1 VIGAAIIV
9 LREVIEAALIIG
21 IVLAATQ
28 GVPRRSRFIVG
39 GVALGL
45 LGAALV
51 AAFAGTIAGA
61 LEGMGQEVFNAAV
74 LLTATVMLGWHN
86 VWMKRHGAGIA
97 RDMKAVGREVTS
109 GESSLAALLVV
120 VGLAVLREGS
130 EVVLFLYG
138 IAAGGAGT
146 APLLAGGLLGLAG
159 GVAIGALLYFG
170 LLTIPT
176 RHLFAVTGGL
186 LLLLAAGMAAQA
198 AGFLVQAGKLP
209 ALAEPLW
216 DTSAWLPESG
226 IVGQVLHALMGYVE
240 RPSGMQI
247 VFFLA
252 SGVGIGILMSRFDRT
267 PARLASATAAVA
279 ATLCVPALLLSLA
292 PATARA
298 AHTVYSPVV
307 EEGEVAIEMRGHY
320 DFDSRDPVDGGQQYK
335 IDLEYAPTWFW
346 RTELLGKWEKE
357 PGASIEATEVA
368 WENILQFA
376 PQGKY
381 WADFGM
387 LVEYVHSLEDGGN
400 DGLELGL
407 LGEKQFASTVLT
419 VNLLAERG
427 FASGA
432 ETEMEYAARYR
443 WRVAEAFEPG
453 IELYGELGEWG
464 NSGSLDQH
472 SHQIGPSLLG
482 KVRARESSAIKYEAA
497 VLFGLTQDSPDATV
511 RLQLE
516 YEF

>member
-1 VIGAAIIV
+1 MIGAAIIV
-9 LREVIEAALIIG
+9 LREVVEAALIIG

-28 GVPRRSRFIVG
+28 CVPHRSRFIVG

-45 LGAALV
+45 LGALLV

-61 LEGMGQEVFNAAV
+61 LEGMGQEVFNAAI

-86 VWMKRHGAGIA
+86 VWMKRHGTEIA
-97 RDMKAVGREVTS
+97 RDMKAVGRDVTS

-146 APLLAGGLLGLAG
+146 APMLAGGLLGLAG

-170 LLTIPT
+170 LLTIPS

-209 ALAEPLW
+209 ALADPVW
-216 DTSAWLPESG
+216 DTSAWLPENG
-226 IVGQVLHALMGYVE
+226 IVGQVLHALMGYVDH
-240 RPSGMQI
+240 PSGMQ
-247 VFFLA
+247 VLFFLVTGA
-252 SGVGIGILMSRFDRT
+252 GIGVLMNRSDRT
-267 PARLASATAAVA
+267 PVRLASATSVVA
-279 ATLCVPALLLSLA
+279 ILCVPGLLLSLA

-320 DFDSRDPVDGGQQYK
+320 DFDSRDDMDGVQQYK

-346 RTELLGKWEKE
+346 RTEVLGEWEKE
-357 PGASIEATEVA
+357 PGESIAATEVA

-387 LVEYVHSLEDGGN
+387 IVEYVHSLEDGGN

-407 LGEKQFASTVLT
+407 LGEKQFSRTVLT
-419 VNLLAERG
+419 VNLLAERE
-427 FASGA
+427 FAGGA
-432 ETEMEYAARYR
+432 ETALEYSARYR
-443 WRVAEAFEPG
+443 WRVSETFEPG
-453 IELYGELGEWG
+453 IELYGELGDWG
-464 NSGSLDQH
+464 NSGSLDEH

-482 KVRARESSAIKYEAA
+482 KVRAREHSAIKYEAA
-497 VLFGLTQDSPDATV
+497 VLFGLTHDSPDATV

>member
-1 VIGAAIIV
+1 MIAAAIIV
-9 LREVIEAALIIG
+9 LREVVEAALIIG

-28 GVPRRSRFIVG
+28 GVPRRGRFIAG
-39 GVALGL
+39 GVAMGL
-45 LGAALV
+45 LGALIL

-61 LEGMGQEVFNAAV
+61 LEGMGQEIFSAAI
-74 LLTATVMLGWHN
+74 LLTATAMLGWHN
-86 VWMKRHGAGIA
+86 VWMKRHGAEIA
-97 RDMKAVGREVTS
+97 RDMKAVGRGVVS

-120 VGLAVLREGS
+120 VALAVLREGS

-146 APLLAGGLLGLAG
+146 APMLAGGLLGLAG
-159 GVAIGALLYFG
+159 GAAIGALLYFG

-176 RHLFAVTGGL
+176 RHLFAVTGWL

-198 AGFLVQAGKLP
+198 AGFLVQAGKLA
-209 ALAEPLW
+209 ALADPLW
-216 DTSAWLPESG
+216 DTSAWLPENG
-226 IVGQVLHALMGYVE
+226 LVGQVLHALMGYVE
-240 RPSGMQI
+240 RPSGMQ
-247 VFFLA
+247 VLFFVATGL
-252 SGVGIGILMSRFDRT
+252 GIGILMTRFDRT
-267 PARLASATAAVA
+267 PARLASAP
-279 ATLCVPALLLSLA
+279 ATIAMLCVPALLLSLTPGRA
-292 PATARA
+292 HA

-307 EEGEVAIEMRGHY
+307 EEGEIAIEMRGHY
-320 DFDSRDPVDGGQQYK
+320 DFDSRDEVDGAQQYK
-335 IDLEYAPTWFW
+335 VDLEYTPTWFW
-346 RTELLGKWEKE
+346 RTELLGEWEKE
-357 PGASIEATEVA
+357 PGESIEATEVA

-387 LVEYVHSLEDGGN
+387 VVEYVHSLEDGGN

-407 LGEKQFASTVLT
+407 LGEKQFAGTVLT
-419 VNLLAERG
+419 VNLLAERE
-427 FASGA
+427 FAGGA

-443 WRVAEAFEPG
+443 WRVAQAFEPG
-453 IELYGELGEWG
+453 LEFYGELGDWG
-464 NSGSLDQH
+464 NSGSLDEH
-472 SHQIGPSLLG
+472 SHQVGPSLLG
-482 KVRARESSAIKYEAA
+482 KVRVRERSAIKYETA

>member
-9 LREVIEAALIIG
+9 LREVVEAALIIG

-28 GVPRRSRFIVG
+28 SVPRRGRFILG

-45 LGAALV
+45 LGALLV

-61 LEGMGQEVFNAAV
+61 LEGMGQEIFNATI

-86 VWMKRHGAGIA
+86 VWMKRHGAEIA
-97 RDMKAVGREVTS
+97 RDMKAVGRDVTS
-109 GESSLAALLVV
+109 GENSLAALLVV

-138 IAAGGAGT
+138 IAAGGAAT
-146 APLLAGGLLGLAG
+146 APMLAGGLLGLAG

-209 ALAEPLW
+209 ALADPIW
-216 DTSAWLPESG
+216 DTSAWLPENG
-226 IVGQVLHALMGYVE
+226 ILGQVLHALTGYVD
-240 RPSGMQI
+240 RPSGMQ
-247 VFFLA
+247 VLFFLMTGA
-252 SGVGIGILMSRFDRT
+252 GIGVLMHRFDRT
-267 PARLASATAAVA
+267 PARLASTTAVVA
-279 ATLCVPALLLSLA
+279 ALCVPALLLFLA

-307 EEGEVAIEMRGHY
+307 EEGELAIETRGHY
-320 DFDSRDPVDGGQQYK
+320 DFDSRDEMDGAQQYK
-335 IDLEYAPTWFW
+335 VDLEYTPTWFW
-346 RTELLGKWEKE
+346 RTELLGEWEKE
-357 PGASIEATEVA
+357 PGESIEATEVA

-387 LVEYVHSLEDGGN
+387 LVEYVHSLEDGGD

-407 LGEKQFASTVLT
+407 LGEKQFSSTVLT
-419 VNLLAERG
+419 VNLLAERE

-432 ETEMEYAARYR
+432 DTAMEYAARYR
-443 WRVAEAFEPG
+443 WRASEAFEPG
-453 IELYGELGEWG
+453 IELYGELGDWG
-464 NSGSLDQH
+464 NSGSLDEQT
-472 SHQIGPSLLG
+472 HQIGPSLLG
-482 KVRARESSAIKYEAA
+482 KVHAREHSAIKYETA
-497 VLFGLTQDSPDATV
+497 VLFGLTHDSPDATV

>member
-1 VIGAAIIV
+1 MIGAAIIV
-9 LREVIEAALIIG
+9 LREAVEAALIIG

-28 GVPRRSRFIVG
+28 GVPRRGWFIAG
-39 GVALGL
+39 GVALGV
-45 LGAALV
+45 LGALLV

-61 LEGMGQEVFNAAV
+61 LAGMGQEIFNAAI

-86 VWMKRHGAGIA
+86 VWMKHHGAGIA
-97 RDMKAVGREVTS
+97 RDMKAVGRGVTS
-109 GESSLAALLVV
+109 GESPLAVLLVV

-146 APLLAGGLLGLAG
+146 APMLAGGLLGLAG

-170 LLTIPT
+170 LLTIPA
-176 RHLFAVTGGL
+176 RHVFAVTGGL
-186 LLLLAAGMAAQA
+186 LLLLAAGMVAQA

-209 ALAEPLW
+209 ALADPIW
-216 DTSAWLPESG
+216 DTSAWLPENG
-226 IVGQVLHALMGYVE
+226 IVGQVLHALMGYVD
-240 RPSGMQI
+240 RPSGMQ
-247 VFFLA
+247 VLFFVA
-252 SGVGIGILMSRFDRT
+252 TGAGIGVLMHRFDRT
-267 PARLASATAAVA
+267 PARFASATSVVT
-279 ATLCVPALLLSLA
+279 TLCVPALLLCLA

-320 DFDSRDPVDGGQQYK
+320 DFDARDEMDGAQQYK
-335 IDLEYAPTWFW
+335 IDLEYTPTWFW
-346 RTELLGKWEKE
+346 RAELLGEWEKE
-357 PGASIEATEVA
+357 PGESIQATEVA

-387 LVEYVHSLEDGGN
+387 IVEYVHSLEDGGN

-407 LGEKQFASTVLT
+407 LGEKQFSSTVLT
-419 VNLLAERG
+419 VNLLAERE
-427 FASGA
+427 FAGAA
-432 ETEMEYAARYR
+432 ETEIEYAARYR
-443 WRVAEAFEPG
+443 WRVSEAFEPG
-453 IELYGELGEWG
+453 LEFYGELGDWG
-464 NSGSLDQH
+464 NTGSLDEH
-472 SHQIGPSLLG
+472 SHQVGPSLLG
-482 KVRARESSAIKYEAA
+482 KVRARQHSAIKYEAA
-497 VLFGLTQDSPDATV
+497 VLFGLTHDSPDATV
-511 RLQLE
+511 RLELE

>member
-1 VIGAAIIV
+1 MIAAAIIV
-9 LREVIEAALIIG
+9 LREVVEAALIIG

-28 GVPRRSRFIVG
+28 GVPRRGRFIVG
-39 GVALGL
+39 GVTIGL
-45 LGAALV
+45 LGAMVV

-61 LEGMGQEVFNAAV
+61 LEGMGQEILNAAI

-86 VWMKRHGAGIA
+86 LWMKRHGAEIA

-109 GESSLAALLVV
+109 GQSSLAALLIV

-138 IAAGGAGT
+138 IAAGGT
-146 APLLAGGLLGLAG
+146 EPAPMLAGGLLGLAG
-159 GVAIGALLYFG
+159 GAAIGGLLYFG

-209 ALAEPLW
+209 ALADPLW
-216 DTSAWLPESG
+216 DTSAWLPENG
-226 IVGQVLHALMGYVE
+226 IVGQALHALMGYVE
-240 RPSGMQI
+240 RPGGMQ
-247 VFFLA
+247 VLFFVTAGL
-252 SGVGIGILMSRFDRT
+252 GIGVLTTRFDRK
-267 PARLASATAAVA
+267 PARPASATAAIA
-279 ATLCVPALLLSLA
+279 MLGVPALLLSLA
-292 PATARA
+292 PRPAQA

-320 DFDSRDPVDGGQQYK
+320 DFDSRVEMDGTQQYK
-335 IDLEYAPTWFW
+335 VDLEYTPTWFW
-346 RTELLGKWEKE
+346 RTELLGEWEKE
-357 PGASIEATEVA
+357 PGTSIEATEVA

-376 PQGKY
+376 PQGKF

-387 LVEYVHSLEDGGN
+387 VVEYVHSLEDGGS

-407 LGEKQFASTVLT
+407 LGEKQFSGTVLT
-419 VNLLAERG
+419 VNLLAEREL
-427 FASGA
+427 ASGA

-443 WRVAEAFEPG
+443 WRVSEVCEPG
-453 IELYGELGEWG
+453 IEFYGELGDWG
-464 NSGSLDQH
+464 DSGSVDEH
-472 SHQIGPSLLG
+472 SHQVGPALLG
-482 KVRARESSAIKYEAA
+482 KVRVREHSAIKYETA
-497 VLFGLTQDSPDATV
+497 VLFGLTHESPDTTV

>member
-1 VIGAAIIV
+1 MIGAVIIV
-9 LREVIEAALIIG
+9 LREVVEAALIIG

-28 GVPRRSRFIVG
+28 GVPRRGRFIFG
-39 GVALGL
+39 GVAFGL
-45 LGAALV
+45 LGALLV
-51 AAFAGTIAGA
+51 AACAGTIASA
-61 LEGMGQEVFNAAV
+61 LEGMGQEIFNAAV

-86 VWMKRHGAGIA
+86 VWMKRHGAEIA
-97 RDMKAVGREVTS
+97 RDMKAVGRDVTS
-109 GESSLAALLVV
+109 GENSLAALLIV

-146 APLLAGGLLGLAG
+146 APMLAGGLLGLAG

-170 LLTIPT
+170 LLTIPA

-209 ALAEPLW
+209 ALADPIW
-216 DTSAWLPESG
+216 DTSAWLPENG

-240 RPSGMQI
+240 RPSGMQ
-247 VFFLA
+247 VLFFLVTGA
-252 SGVGIGILMSRFDRT
+252 GIGVLMNRFDNA
-267 PARLASATAAVA
+267 PARLASATAVVA
-279 ATLCVPALLLSLA
+279 ALCIPALLLSLV

-320 DFDSRDPVDGGQQYK
+320 DFDSHDEMDGAQQYK
-335 IDLEYAPTWFW
+335 IDLEYTPTRFW
-346 RTELLGKWEKE
+346 RTELLGEWEKE
-357 PGASIEATEVA
+357 PGESIEATEVA

-381 WADFGM
+381 WADLGM
-387 LVEYVHSLEDGGN
+387 IVEYVHSLEDGGN
-400 DGLELGL
+400 DGLELGF
-407 LGEKQFASTVLT
+407 LGEKQFSSTVLT
-419 VNLLAERG
+419 FNLLAERE
-427 FASGA
+427 FAGGA
-432 ETEMEYAARYR
+432 ETAMEYAARYR

-453 IELYGELGEWG
+453 IEFYGELGDWG
-464 NSGSLDQH
+464 NSGRLDEH
-472 SHQIGPSLLG
+472 SHQAGPSLLG
-482 KVRARESSAIKYEAA
+482 KVRVREHSAIKYESAI
-497 VLFGLTQDSPDATV
+497 LFGLTQDSPDATV

>member
-1 VIGAAIIV
+1 
-9 LREVIEAALIIG
+9 
-21 IVLAATQ
+21 
-28 GVPRRSRFIVG
+28 
-39 GVALGL
+39 
-45 LGAALV
+45 
-51 AAFAGTIAGA
+51 
-61 LEGMGQEVFNAAV
+61 
-74 LLTATVMLGWHN
+74 
-86 VWMKRHGAGIA
+86 
-97 RDMKAVGREVTS
+97 
-109 GESSLAALLVV
+109 
-120 VGLAVLREGS
+120 
-130 EVVLFLYG
+130 
-138 IAAGGAGT
+138 
-146 APLLAGGLLGLAG
+146 
-159 GVAIGALLYFG
+159 
-170 LLTIPT
+170 
-176 RHLFAVTGGL
+176 
-186 LLLLAAGMAAQA
+186 
-198 AGFLVQAGKLP
+198 
-209 ALAEPLW
+209 
-216 DTSAWLPESG
+216 
-226 IVGQVLHALMGYVE
+226 
-240 RPSGMQI
+240 
-247 VFFLA
+247 
-252 SGVGIGILMSRFDRT
+252 
-267 PARLASATAAVA
+267 
-279 ATLCVPALLLSLA
+279 
-292 PATARA
+292 
-298 AHTVYSPVV
+298 
-307 EEGEVAIEMRGHY
+307 MRGHY
-320 DFDSRDPVDGGQQYK
+320 DFDSRDQVDGGQQYK

-407 LGEKQFASTVLT
+407 LGEKQFARTVLT

-443 WRVAEAFEPG
+443 WRVAQAFEPG

>member
-28 GVPRRSRFIVG
+28 GVPRRGRFIIG

-61 LEGMGQEVFNAAV
+61 LEGMGQEIFNAAI

-97 RDMKAVGREVTS
+97 RDMKAVGRDITS

-146 APLLAGGLLGLAG
+146 APMLAGGLLGLAG
-159 GVAIGALLYFG
+159 GAAIGALLYFG

-209 ALAEPLW
+209 ALADPIW
-216 DTSAWLPESG
+216 DTSAWLPEYG
-226 IVGQVLHALMGYVE
+226 IVGQVLHALMGYVDH
-240 RPSGMQI
+240 PSGMQ
-247 VFFLA
+247 VLFFLA
-252 SGVGIGILMSRFDRT
+252 TGAGIGVLMNCFARS
-267 PARLASATAAVA
+267 PARLAAATAV

-298 AHTVYSPVV
+298 AHTIYSPVV

-320 DFDSRDPVDGGQQYK
+320 DFDSRDEVDGTQQYK
-335 IDLEYAPTWFW
+335 IDLEYTPTWFW

-357 PGASIEATEVA
+357 PGASTEATEVA

-387 LVEYVHSLEDGGN
+387 IVEYVHSLEDGGQ

-407 LGEKQFASTVLT
+407 LGEKQFSSTVLT
-419 VNLLAERG
+419 ANLLAERE
-427 FASGA
+427 FANGA
-432 ETEMEYAARYR
+432 ETALEYAARYR

-453 IELYGELGEWG
+453 IELYGELGDWG
-464 NSGSLDQH
+464 NSGSLDEH
-472 SHQIGPSLLG
+472 SHQVGPSLLG
-482 KVRARESSAIKYEAA
+482 KVRARERSAIKYEAA
-497 VLFGLTQDSPDATV
+497 ILFGLTHDSPDATV

>member
-1 VIGAAIIV
+1 MIGAAIIV
-9 LREVIEAALIIG
+9 LREVVEAALIIG

-28 GVPRRSRFIVG
+28 GVPRRGWFIAG
-39 GVALGL
+39 GVTLGV
-45 LGAALV
+45 LGALLV
-51 AAFAGTIAGA
+51 AAFAGTLAGA
-61 LEGMGQEVFNAAV
+61 LAGMGQEIFNAAI

-86 VWMKRHGAGIA
+86 VWMKHHGAGIA
-97 RDMKAVGREVTS
+97 REIKAAGRDVSS
-109 GESSLAALLVV
+109 GESPLAVLLVV

-146 APLLAGGLLGLAG
+146 APMLAGGLLGLAG

-170 LLTIPT
+170 LLAIPA
-176 RHLFAVTGGL
+176 RHVFAVTGGL

-209 ALAEPLW
+209 ALVDPIW
-216 DTSAWLPESG
+216 DTSAWLPENG
-226 IVGQVLHALMGYVE
+226 IVGQLLHALMGYVDH
-240 RPSGMQI
+240 PSGMQ
-247 VFFLA
+247 VLFFVVTGA
-252 SGVGIGILMSRFDRT
+252 GIGVLMHRFDRT
-267 PARLASATAAVA
+267 PARFASATSVV
-279 ATLCVPALLLSLA
+279 ATLCVAALLLCLA

-320 DFDSRDPVDGGQQYK
+320 DFDARDEMDGAQQYK
-335 IDLEYAPTWFW
+335 IDLEYTPTWFW
-346 RTELLGKWEKE
+346 RAELLGEWEKE
-357 PGASIEATEVA
+357 PGESIEATEVA

-387 LVEYVHSLEDGGN
+387 IVEYVHPLEDGGN

-407 LGEKQFASTVLT
+407 LGEKQFSSTVLT
-419 VNLLAERG
+419 VNLLAERE
-427 FASGA
+427 FAGGA

-443 WRVAEAFEPG
+443 WRFSEAFEPG
-453 IELYGELGEWG
+453 LESYGELGDWG
-464 NSGSLDQH
+464 STGNLDEH
-472 SHQIGPSLLG
+472 SHQVGPSLLG
-482 KVRARESSAIKYEAA
+482 KVRARQHSAIKYEAA
-497 VLFGLTQDSPDATV
+497 VLFGLTHDSPDATV

>member
-1 VIGAAIIV
+1 MIAAAIIV
-9 LREVIEAALIIG
+9 LREVVEAALIIG

-28 GVPRRSRFIVG
+28 GVPRRGRFIVG
-39 GVALGL
+39 GVVLGL
-45 LGAALV
+45 LGALLM
-51 AAFAGTIAGA
+51 AAFASTIAGA
-61 LEGMGQEVFNAAV
+61 LEGMGQEIFNAAI
-74 LLTATVMLGWHN
+74 LLIATVMLGWHN
-86 VWMKRHGAGIA
+86 VWMKRHGAAIA
-97 RDMKAVGREVTS
+97 RDMRAVGRDVTS

-146 APLLAGGLLGLAG
+146 APMLAGGLLGLAG
-159 GVAIGALLYFG
+159 GAAIGALLYFG

-176 RHLFAVTGGL
+176 RHLFAVTGWL

-198 AGFLVQAGKLP
+198 AGLLVQAGKLP
-209 ALAEPLW
+209 ALVDPIW
-216 DTSAWLPESG
+216 DTSAWLPQNG
-226 IVGQVLHALMGYVE
+226 LVGQVLHALMGYVE
-240 RPSGMQI
+240 RPSGMQ
-247 VFFLA
+247 VLFFVATAL
-252 SGVGIGILMSRFDRT
+252 GIGVLMSRFDRT
-267 PARLASATAAVA
+267 PARLASATAAIAV
-279 ATLCVPALLLSLA
+279 LCVPSLLLSLL
-292 PATARA
+292 PRTAQA

-307 EEGEVAIEMRGHY
+307 EEGEVAIEVRGHY
-320 DFDSRDPVDGGQQYK
+320 DFDSRDEMDGAQQYK
-335 IDLEYAPTWFW
+335 VDLEYTPTWFW

-357 PGASIEATEVA
+357 PGESIEATEVA

-387 LVEYVHSLEDGGN
+387 VVEYVHSLEDGGN

-407 LGEKQFASTVLT
+407 LGEKQFAGTVLT
-419 VNLLAERG
+419 VNLLAERE

-432 ETEMEYAARYR
+432 ETALEYAARYR

-453 IELYGELGEWG
+453 IELYGELGDWG
-464 NSGSLDQH
+464 NSGSLDEH
-472 SHQIGPSLLG
+472 SHQVGPSLLG
-482 KVRARESSAIKYEAA
+482 KVRVREHSAIKYETA
-497 VLFGLTQDSPDATV
+497 VLFGLTQESPDATV
-511 RLQLE
+511 RFQLE

>member
-1 VIGAAIIV
+1 MIGAAIIV
-9 LREVIEAALIIG
+9 LREVVEAALIIG

-28 GVPRRSRFIVG
+28 SVPRRGRFILG
-39 GVALGL
+39 GVAIGL
-45 LGAALV
+45 LGALLV
-51 AAFAGTIAGA
+51 AACAGTIASA
-61 LEGMGQEVFNAAV
+61 LEGMGQEIFNAAI

-86 VWMKRHGAGIA
+86 VWMKRHGAAIA
-97 RDMKAVGREVTS
+97 RDMKAVGRDVTR
-109 GESSLAALLVV
+109 GENSLAALLVV

-146 APLLAGGLLGLAG
+146 APMLAGGLLGLAG
-159 GVAIGALLYFG
+159 GVAIGTLLYFG
-170 LLTIPT
+170 LLTIPA

-198 AGFLVQAGKLP
+198 AGYLVQAGKLP
-209 ALAEPLW
+209 ALADPIW
-216 DTSAWLPESG
+216 DASAWLPENG
-226 IVGQVLHALMGYVE
+226 LVGQVLHALMGYVE
-240 RPSGMQI
+240 RPSGMQ
-247 VFFLA
+247 VLFFLVTGA
-252 SGVGIGILMSRFDRT
+252 SIGVLMTRFDSA
-267 PARLASATAAVA
+267 PARLASATAVVA
-279 ATLCVPALLLSLA
+279 ALCVPALLLSLA

-320 DFDSRDPVDGGQQYK
+320 DFDARDEMDGAQQYK
-335 IDLEYAPTWFW
+335 IDLEYTPTWFW
-346 RTELLGKWEKE
+346 RAELLGEWEKE
-357 PGASIEATEVA
+357 PGEPIEATEVA

-387 LVEYVHSLEDGGN
+387 IVEYVHSLEDGGN
-400 DGLELGL
+400 DGLELGF
-407 LGEKQFASTVLT
+407 LGEKQFTGTVLT
-419 VNLLAERG
+419 VNLLAERE
-427 FASGA
+427 FASSA

-443 WRVAEAFEPG
+443 WRVSEAFEPG
-453 IELYGELGEWG
+453 IEFYGELGDWG
-464 NSGSLDQH
+464 DSGSLDEH

-482 KVRARESSAIKYEAA
+482 KVRTREHSAIKYESA
-497 VLFGLTQDSPDATV
+497 VLFGLTHDSPDATV

>member
-1 VIGAAIIV
+1 MIAAAIIV
-9 LREVIEAALIIG
+9 LREVVEAALIIG

-28 GVPRRSRFIVG
+28 GALRRGRYIVG
-39 GVALGL
+39 GVAIGL
-45 LGAALV
+45 LGALLV

-61 LEGMGQEVFNAAV
+61 LEGMGQEIFNAAI

-86 VWMKRHGAGIA
+86 VWMKRHGAEIA
-97 RDMKAVGREVTS
+97 RDMKMVGRDVMS

-120 VGLAVLREGS
+120 VALAVLREGS
-130 EVVLFLYG
+130 EVALFLYG
-138 IAAGGAGT
+138 IAAGGAGA
-146 APLLAGGLLGLAG
+146 APMLAGGLFGLAG
-159 GVAIGALLYFG
+159 GAAIGALLYFG

-176 RHLFAVTGGL
+176 RHLFAVTGWL

-209 ALAEPLW
+209 ALADPIW
-216 DTSAWLPESG
+216 DTSAWLPENG
-226 IVGQVLHALMGYVE
+226 IAGQVLHALMGYVE
-240 RPSGMQI
+240 RPSGMQ
-247 VFFLA
+247 VLFFVATGL
-252 SGVGIGILMSRFDRT
+252 GIGVLMSRFDRA
-267 PARLASATAAVA
+267 PARLASATAAI

-292 PATARA
+292 PGPAQA

-307 EEGEVAIEMRGHY
+307 EEGEVAIEVRGHY
-320 DFDSRDPVDGGQQYK
+320 DLDARGERDGAQQYK
-335 IDLEYAPTWFW
+335 IDLEYTPTWFW
-346 RTELLGKWEKE
+346 RTELLGEWEKE
-357 PGASIEATEVA
+357 PGESIEATEVA

-387 LVEYVHSLEDGGN
+387 VVEYVHSLEDGGN

-407 LGEKQFASTVLT
+407 LGEKQFSGTVLT
-419 VNLLAERG
+419 VNLLAERE

-432 ETEMEYAARYR
+432 ETELEYAARYR
-443 WRVAEAFEPG
+443 WRIAEAFEPG
-453 IELYGELGEWG
+453 IEFYGELGDWDD
-464 NSGSLDQH
+464 SGSLDELT
-472 SHQIGPSLLG
+472 HQVGPSLLG
-482 KVRARESSAIKYEAA
+482 KVHAREHSAIKYETA
-497 VLFGLTQDSPDATV
+497 VLFGLTHDSPDATV